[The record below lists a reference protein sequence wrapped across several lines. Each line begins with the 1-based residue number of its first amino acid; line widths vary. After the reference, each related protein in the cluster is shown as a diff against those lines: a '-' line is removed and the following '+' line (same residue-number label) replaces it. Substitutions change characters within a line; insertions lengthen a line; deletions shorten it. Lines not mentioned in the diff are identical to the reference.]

1 MRRKLLRLYWL
12 GVAVTLAL
20 GLFTVGTMVY
30 FAISDT
36 EKTLLSILS
45 TASAWTEGS
54 TENLPNLARQ
64 IAQSAPPLRVIFL
77 LPQGIVLVDSAEA
90 TQVAME
96 NMLAFPEIQG
106 ALQGLESSSIR
117 LSGGVPTIYAARLL
131 SDRLLIHLS
140 FPLTDVTRLLW
151 GYALGMAVLLC
162 ALLILLRRGLAS
174 FSRQM
179 IAQLEQIQ
187 GLLSGETQLQEVK
200 NGEIFYPELRP
211 TMQSICYLIGRLHS
225 DLASVRK
232 AQDMRRDFAANAS
245 HELKSP
251 LTSIQGFAEMLSEGM
266 ADSPEEQAFYL
277 DCILKETRRM
287 RAVIDDILLLG
298 QAELGQNDPLADVN
312 VRAVAQE
319 VADALSG
326 QCRNKNISLSIE
338 GELTVRCVERDIW
351 KILYN
356 LVSNAIRYGREGG
369 YIRIEMGNNRLI
381 VEDNGIGI
389 EAVHLPLIFEQ
400 FYRVDKGRSRDEGG
414 TGLGLSI
421 VSQLARKYGGNVR
434 VESEPG
440 KGSRFIV
447 SFVRN
452 V

>member
-187 GLLSGETQLQEVK
+187 GLLSGETHLQEVK

-266 ADSPEEQAFYL
+266 ADSPEEQG
-277 DCILKETRRM
+277 
-287 RAVIDDILLLG
+287 VLLG
-298 QAELGQNDPLADVN
+298 LYFKGNPPHARGDRRHPAAGPGGARPERAARRCECARRGAGGGGRALRPVPQQKHFPFHGRGTHGALRGAGYLGNPL
-312 VRAVAQE
+312 
-319 VADALSG
+319 
-326 QCRNKNISLSIE
+326 
-338 GELTVRCVERDIW
+338 
-351 KILYN
+351 
-356 LVSNAIRYGREGG
+356 
-369 YIRIEMGNNRLI
+369 
-381 VEDNGIGI
+381 
-389 EAVHLPLIFEQ
+389 
-400 FYRVDKGRSRDEGG
+400 
-414 TGLGLSI
+414 
-421 VSQLARKYGGNVR
+421 
-434 VESEPG
+434 
-440 KGSRFIV
+440 
-447 SFVRN
+447 
-452 V
+452 

>member
-298 QAELGQNDPLADVN
+298 QAELGQNEPLADVN

-338 GELTVRCVERDIW
+338 GERG
-351 KILYN
+351 
-356 LVSNAIRYGREGG
+356 AG
-369 YIRIEMGNNRLI
+369 YLGN
-381 VEDNGIGI
+381 
-389 EAVHLPLIFEQ
+389 PL
-400 FYRVDKGRSRDEGG
+400 
-414 TGLGLSI
+414 
-421 VSQLARKYGGNVR
+421 
-434 VESEPG
+434 
-440 KGSRFIV
+440 
-447 SFVRN
+447 
-452 V
+452 

>member
-1 MRRKLLRLYWL
+1 
-12 GVAVTLAL
+12 
-20 GLFTVGTMVY
+20 
-30 FAISDT
+30 
-36 EKTLLSILS
+36 
-45 TASAWTEGS
+45 
-54 TENLPNLARQ
+54 
-64 IAQSAPPLRVIFL
+64 
-77 LPQGIVLVDSAEA
+77 
-90 TQVAME
+90 
-96 NMLAFPEIQG
+96 MLTIWDEI
-106 ALQGLESSSIR
+106 
-117 LSGGVPTIYAARLL
+117 
-131 SDRLLIHLS
+131 
-140 FPLTDVTRLLW
+140 
-151 GYALGMAVLLC
+151 
-162 ALLILLRRGLAS
+162 
-174 FSRQM
+174 
-179 IAQLEQIQ
+179 
-187 GLLSGETQLQEVK
+187 QEVK

-298 QAELGQNDPLADVN
+298 QAELGQNEPLADVN

-351 KILYN
+351 EILYN

-369 YIRIEMGNNRLI
+369 YIRIEVGDNRLV